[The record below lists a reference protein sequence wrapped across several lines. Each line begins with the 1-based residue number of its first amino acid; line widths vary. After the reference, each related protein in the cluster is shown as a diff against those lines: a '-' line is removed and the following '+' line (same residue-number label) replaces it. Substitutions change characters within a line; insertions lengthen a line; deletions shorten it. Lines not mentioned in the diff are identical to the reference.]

1 MRNILR
7 SLLNSLSENFEPI
20 NWHIFHLIYT
30 HPKYLK
36 MAVRNIKNCFD
47 PVLRKQCKVVENIDG
62 KLVTLSEDMIETTL
76 AAPGIGLAANQIGV
90 PWRIFVVNMGFETE
104 NDNLITLINPEIT
117 AIEGS
122 ELGEEG
128 CLSIPDVVAKVN
140 RATQVELKA
149 VDLNGKDVR
158 YEAKGF
164 LARAIQHE
172 MDHLNGILF
181 WDSLGKI
188 KRDIL
193 KRKFK
198 KKLKEQGE

>member
-1 MRNILR
+1 
-7 SLLNSLSENFEPI
+7 
-20 NWHIFHLIYT
+20 
-30 HPKYLK
+30 

-76 AAPGIGLAANQIGV
+76 AAPGIGLAANQIGI

-104 NDNLITLINPEIT
+104 NDNLITLINPKIT

>member
-1 MRNILR
+1 
-7 SLLNSLSENFEPI
+7 
-20 NWHIFHLIYT
+20 
-30 HPKYLK
+30 

-47 PVLRKQCKVVENIDG
+47 PVLRKQCEVVENIDG
-62 KLVTLSEDMIETTL
+62 ELVTLSEDMIETTL

-104 NDNLITLINPEIT
+104 NDNLITLINPKIT

-158 YEAKGF
+158 YEATGF

>member
-1 MRNILR
+1 
-7 SLLNSLSENFEPI
+7 
-20 NWHIFHLIYT
+20 
-30 HPKYLK
+30 

-47 PVLRKQCKVVENIDG
+47 PVLRKRCEIVKNIDG
-62 KLVTLSEDMIETTL
+62 ELVALSEDMVETTL
-76 AAPGIGLAANQIGV
+76 AAPGIGLAANQIGI
-90 PWRIFVVNMGFETE
+90 PQRIFVVNMGFETE

>member
-1 MRNILR
+1 
-7 SLLNSLSENFEPI
+7 
-20 NWHIFHLIYT
+20 
-30 HPKYLK
+30 

-47 PVLRKQCKVVENIDG
+47 PVLRKQCEIVENIDG
-62 KLVTLSEDMIETTL
+62 ELVTLSEDMIETTL
-76 AAPGIGLAANQIGV
+76 AAPGIGLAANQIGI

-104 NDNLITLINPEIT
+104 NDNLITLINPKIT

>member
-1 MRNILR
+1 
-7 SLLNSLSENFEPI
+7 
-20 NWHIFHLIYT
+20 
-30 HPKYLK
+30 

-47 PVLRKQCKVVENIDG
+47 PVLRKQCEIVKNIDG
-62 KLVTLSEDMIETTL
+62 ELITLSEDMIETTL
-76 AAPGIGLAANQIGV
+76 AAPGIGLAANQIGI

-104 NDNLITLINPEIT
+104 SDNLVTLINPEIT
-117 AIEGS
+117 AMEGN
-122 ELGEEG
+122 EIGEEG
-128 CLSIPDVVAKVN
+128 CLSIPEVVAKVN
-140 RATQVELKA
+140 RATQIELKA

-158 YEAKGF
+158 YETTGF
-164 LARAIQHE
+164 LARALQHE

>member
-1 MRNILR
+1 
-7 SLLNSLSENFEPI
+7 
-20 NWHIFHLIYT
+20 
-30 HPKYLK
+30 

-47 PVLRKQCKVVENIDG
+47 PVLRKQCEVVENIDG
-62 KLVTLSEDMIETTL
+62 DLVTLSEDMIETTL
-76 AAPGIGLAANQIGV
+76 AAPGIGLAANQIGI

-104 NDNLITLINPEIT
+104 NDNLITLVNPEIT
-117 AIEGS
+117 AIEGT

-149 VDLNGKDVR
+149 VDLNGKDER
-158 YEAKGF
+158 YEATGF